1 MSVHPKC
8 QRQKCKSGA
17 AHERRKGE
25 CKSIV
30 EQKPQTQ
37 TQAEYA
43 KFRFRLEISNLTGPR
58 DSWNRAYNLRLT
70 KRISRR
76 LKELMHQALGPIDID
91 MVPCTVASWS
101 KMTFLA
107 FKKAKRFHIS
117 NLPYL
122 AGLSMICSM
131 MVCRSMMQSSFYGSW
146 MPNDASA
153 SCVISSVLA
162 LRNIEA
168 SQQHRCLPQASGA
181 ASDCKELPR
190 TKKSAACAAVGGHS
204 LANDIHC
211 TRCPS
216 GDSYP

>member
-58 DSWNRAYNLRLT
+58 DSWNRACNLRLT

-101 KMTFLA
+101 KMTRTA

-117 NLPYL
+117 NLPPQIPTVNLVWSSFPKIQFERARSITFHYL
-122 AGLSMICSM
+122 AGLSMICFDGMQVHDAVILLRFMDAQWCFSKLRDILSTGAEKH
-131 MVCRSMMQSSFYGSW
+131 RS
-146 MPNDASA
+146 
-153 SCVISSVLA
+153 ISTF
-162 LRNIEA
+162 
-168 SQQHRCLPQASGA
+168 
-181 ASDCKELPR
+181 PR
-190 TKKSAACAAVGGHS
+190 TPWAATKTPVVWV
-204 LANDIHC
+204 L
-211 TRCPS
+211 
-216 GDSYP
+216 